1 MLLDIL
7 TDLFKSFIHLMCFL
21 CVLISLPFVVAHVV
35 DGWNAPEYPHSGYTP
50 DCPTWEAPAAA
61 PAELWRGEP
70 ADEVENTLP
79 PTYSLAVDS
88 DL

>member
-1 MLLDIL
+1 MLDSFL
-7 TDLFKSFIHLMCFL
+7 TLLRVLFYLLAFLFFLMA
-21 CVLISLPFVVAHVV
+21 LPFIICHVAEHW
-35 DGWNAPEYPHSGYTP
+35 DAPEYPHTGYTP

-79 PTYSLAVDS
+79 PTYSLAGDS